1 MNFKNASSCENT
13 CQFCSTIFTDP
24 ATRDAVI
31 FRTCTYKRNFSD
43 LNETA
48 SSGCLLCK
56 LLLVRHLRYNPHLCE
71 TPDNHD
77 MSFGIR
83 TANRMVSLDSPNQFT
98 NDSLP
103 LLVISGI
110 RTDREDEIKN
120 DRWTE
125 KTYSWFLN
133 FEVLAEE
140 GTN

>member
-1 MNFKNASSCENT
+1 
-13 CQFCSTIFTDP
+13 
-24 ATRDAVI
+24 
-31 FRTCTYKRNFSD
+31 
-43 LNETA
+43 
-48 SSGCLLCK
+48 
-56 LLLVRHLRYNPHLCE
+56 
-71 TPDNHD
+71 